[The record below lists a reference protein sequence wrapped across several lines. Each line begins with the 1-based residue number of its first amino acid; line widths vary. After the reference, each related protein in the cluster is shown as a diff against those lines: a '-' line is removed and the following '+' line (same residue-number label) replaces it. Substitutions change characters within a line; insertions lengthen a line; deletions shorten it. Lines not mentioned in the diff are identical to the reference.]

1 MNPNYFKV
9 VFIHNSIK
17 VFPRTFGIITA
28 YNPQDQ
34 SLTEGQNQKRNKLL
48 KVKISHQMKLLG
60 EIVGSSIDKTH
71 QEPSFVTEGKLPE
84 LLKLGKEFEQNA
96 VYWIKQDS
104 LFLLD
109 CNHRKKY
116 QMGSFRKRIRES

>member
-9 VFIHNSIK
+9 VFIHNRIK

-28 YNPQDQ
+28 YNPKDQ
-34 SLTEGQNQKRNKLL
+34 SLTVAQNQNRNKLL
-48 KVKISHQMKLLG
+48 KVQISHQLKMLG

-71 QEPSFVTEGKLPE
+71 QEPSFGTECKLPE
-84 LLKLGKEFEQNA
+84 LLKLGRKFEQNA
-96 VYWIKQDS
+96 VYWIEEDS

-109 CNHRKKY
+109 CNHSKKY
-116 QMGSFRKRIRES
+116 TMGSFRKRVRES